1 MSAPRNPVLEEIL
14 TNRFEEL
21 RAANL
26 ARSTRPFLAR
36 GGTVRRCDICQLAKT
51 ACICPYRFELR
62 CDLDLVLLLHHDE
75 IFKPTNSGRLIADLL
90 PANTYAFEWSRTEPD
105 PELLRLLAEPER
117 YPVLVFPGG
126 EGRLVHRERPSLAQ
140 GQRLTLIL
148 LDGTWKQAGKMARAS
163 PWLAHLPFMCIAD
176 PEPGTYA
183 VRQAI
188 RDGQLATAEAAAELL
203 KVCGEVTAGE
213 ALRDYF
219 AVFNE
224 HCLAT
229 RGSRAP
235 RRLPEHERLTM
246 FNKNMFNKNK

>member
-1 MSAPRNPVLEEIL
+1 MS
-14 TNRFEEL
+14 NRFEQL
-21 RAANL
+21 RRANL

-36 GGTVRRCDICQLAKT
+36 GATVQRCDGCQLAKT
-51 ACICPYRFELR
+51 ACICAYRRELT

-90 PANTYAFEWSRTEPD
+90 PSNTYAFEWSRTEPD
-105 PELLRLLAEPER
+105 PELLRLLAQPER
-117 YPVLVFPGG
+117 YPVLVFPAG
-126 EGRLVHRERPSLAQ
+126 EGRLVHTERPSLAA

-163 PWLAHLPFMCIAD
+163 PWLAHLPLMCLAD
-176 PEPGTYA
+176 PCQGSYA

-203 KVCGEVTAGE
+203 IVCGEQKAGE

-229 RGSRAP
+229 RGSRVP
-235 RRLPEHERLTM
+235 RRLPEHGRLEVA
-246 FNKNMFNKNK
+246 KSLVRKL